1 MNGKK
6 TKSQAFDPDMII
18 NFKDNL
24 YLIDFSLKKHI
35 HLFEDVS
42 RKIKS
47 FHESFLKI
55 IEPDYDFLKSGAIKM
70 NNTKNIYQEL
80 IKSYNEFKS
89 ADMRFID
96 FKKTQPF
103 KQIAHLFELVIDKYI
118 TDKFYP
124 RLDKDYTGDIYG
136 TIRWNTNRF
145 YLKDSDY
152 RLLKSKTGEIE
163 FIVCRLSHHVKL
175 FDVNMSHYKKFKNN
189 KKI

>member
-6 TKSQAFDPDMII
+6 SKAFYPDMVI
-18 NFKDNL
+18 NFKDNFL
-24 YLIDFSLKKHI
+24 TEFSLKENI

-42 RKIKS
+42 RNIKL

-55 IEPDYDFLKSGAIKM
+55 VEPDYDFLESGAAKM
-70 NNTKNIYQEL
+70 DNTKDIYQKL
-80 IKSYNEFKS
+80 IISYNAFKS
-89 ADMRFID
+89 TDMPFID

-118 TDKFYP
+118 TYEFYP
-124 RLDKDYTGDIYG
+124 RLNKDYTGDIYG
-136 TIRWNTNRF
+136 KIQWNKNRF
-145 YLKDSDY
+145 YLNDSDY
-152 RLLKSKTGEIE
+152 RLLKSKANEIE

-175 FDVNMSHYKKFKNN
+175 FDVNMSHYKKFKND